1 MGSRLRTEVFFL
13 VCGITCSLGCSLEEE
28 GTSEVGFDLDGLN
41 LVVSCFDSL
50 GRVDTSDVSL
60 DLDGVDTVCSCLG

>member
-28 GTSEVGFDLDGLN
+28 GTSEVGFDLD
-41 LVVSCFDSL
+41 SL
-50 GRVDTSDVSL
+50 SIAGSDF
-60 DLDGVDTVCSCLG
+60 G